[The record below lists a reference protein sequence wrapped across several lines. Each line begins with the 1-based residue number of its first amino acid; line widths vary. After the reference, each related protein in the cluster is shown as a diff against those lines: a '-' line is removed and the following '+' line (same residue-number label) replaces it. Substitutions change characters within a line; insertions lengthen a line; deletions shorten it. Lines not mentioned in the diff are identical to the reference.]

1 MTTATAAGIQHAEII
16 DMVAQD
22 AAGDYVLIM
31 VEDRPWTCSAEQ
43 VQQLRD
49 KINTYALFALDGGM
63 VSRYP
68 ASEGKPV
75 RIQLDCRGV
84 PAGPI
89 ARLIDLATLR
99 LADYR
104 VEFVVS
110 VAG

>member
-1 MTTATAAGIQHAEII
+1 MTTATVAGVQHAEII

-22 AAGDYVLIM
+22 MTGEYLLIM
-31 VEDRPWTCSAEQ
+31 VEDRPWTGGAEQ
-43 VQQLRD
+43 VQQLRE

-68 ASEGKPV
+68 GSEGKPV
-75 RIQLDCRGV
+75 RIQLDCRDV
-84 PAGPI
+84 PTGAA

-99 LADYR
+99 LAAYR
-104 VEFVVS
+104 IDFVVS